1 MKDRCRVALALA
13 AGYYLGRRRKLR
25 WATALAAAGVAG
37 ALRKSD
43 GGGGLL
49 GQGLKIL
56 GSSPE
61 IEQLTGRLRGELLE
75 VGKAAA
81 VAATSRQID
90 SLTEKL
96 HGRAESMRQ
105 AGRPRAAEEEPED
118 EEEYGEEEYGEEA
131 YDEEPPE
138 EEKPR
143 VRRPRAGRVPSVPP
157 VRRGRR

>member
-37 ALRKSD
+37 AMRKSD

-96 HGRAESMRQ
+96 HGRAESIRQ
-105 AGRPRAAEEEPED
+105 AGRPRAAEEEPE
-118 EEEYGEEEYGEEA
+118 GEEEYSEDS

-157 VRRGRR
+157 VSRGRR

>member
-13 AGYYLGRRRKLR
+13 AGYFLGRRRKLR
-25 WATALAAAGVAG
+25 WAAALAAAGVAG
-37 ALRKSD
+37 ALRRGE

-49 GQGLKIL
+49 GQGLKVL

-61 IEQLTGRLRGELLE
+61 IEQLTSRLRGELLE

-96 HGRAESMRQ
+96 HGRAESIRH
-105 AGRPRAAEEEPED
+105 AGRAPAAEEEPE
-118 EEEYGEEEYGEEA
+118 EEEEEYGEEA

-138 EEKPR
+138 EKPR
-143 VRRPRAGRVPSVPP
+143 VRRPRPGRVPSVPP

>member
-37 ALRKSD
+37 ALRKSE

-96 HGRAESMRQ
+96 HGRAESIRH
-105 AGRPRAAEEEPED
+105 AGRPRAAEEEPE
-118 EEEYGEEEYGEEA
+118 EEEEEEYGEEA

-138 EEKPR
+138 EKPR
-143 VRRPRAGRVPSVPP
+143 VRRPGVGRVPSVPP

>member
-37 ALRKSD
+37 ALRKSN

-90 SLTEKL
+90 SLSEKL
-96 HGRAESMRQ
+96 HGRAESIRQ
-105 AGRPRAAEEEPED
+105 GGRPRAAEEP
-118 EEEYGEEEYGEEA
+118 EEEEEEEYGEEA

-138 EEKPR
+138 ERPR
-143 VRRPRAGRVPSVPP
+143 VRRPRTGRVPSVPP

>member
-37 ALRKSD
+37 ALRKSE

-96 HGRAESMRQ
+96 HGRAESIRQ
-105 AGRPRAAEEEPED
+105 AGRPRAEEEEPE
-118 EEEYGEEEYGEEA
+118 EEEEEYGEEA

-138 EEKPR
+138 EKPR
-143 VRRPRAGRVPSVPP
+143 VRRPRVGRVPSVPP